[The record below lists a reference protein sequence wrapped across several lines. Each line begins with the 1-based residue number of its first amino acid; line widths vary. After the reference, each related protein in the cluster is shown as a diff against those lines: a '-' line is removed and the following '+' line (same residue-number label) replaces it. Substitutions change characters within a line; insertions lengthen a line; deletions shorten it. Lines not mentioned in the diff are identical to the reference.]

1 MSTICTMIFVCS
13 MMAIAIAVMMT
24 TIPLINTP
32 QIAKN
37 LIRGQFDAHHTAYQI
52 TSLLLSKV
60 ETDVPRR

>member
-1 MSTICTMIFVCS
+1 